1 MLVCRFA
8 TIAAATLFAL
18 LLGSGSAW
26 ATSCS
31 VPNFFVNST
40 IADADTVNANFT
52 AVLAC
57 VNVNSVVGP
66 NSTTNGNAACW
77 NNTTGSLLKD
87 CPAPGSGQGT
97 PANPTGTA
105 SASLVMMGL
114 GSSCTII
121 PNRSGKVLLV
131 VSGNAAN
138 SASGDGWAYQIRYGI
153 GGAPANAMAVT
164 GTAATTSAPDVPPT
178 GIALPFST
186 QGVVTGLALGTPV
199 WFDVALQRFGAG
211 GGTASVTNLT
221 CSSLESRLDFRHS
234 PRWRSDPANDNG
246 QLRDLPYA
254 A

>member
-1 MLVCRFA
+1 
-8 TIAAATLFAL
+8 
-18 LLGSGSAW
+18 
-26 ATSCS
+26 
-31 VPNFFVNST
+31 
-40 IADADTVNANFT
+40 
-52 AVLAC
+52 
-57 VNVNSVVGP
+57 VNVNLVVGP
-66 NSTTNGNAACW
+66 NSSTLHNAACYG
-77 NNTTGSLLKD
+77 NTSGSLLEA
-87 CPAPGSGQGT
+87 CATIPAAQLPTPGSGQGT

-105 SASLVMMGL
+105 SSSPVMMGL
-114 GSSCTII
+114 GSSCAVT
-121 PNRSGKVLLV
+121 PNRSGKVILAI
-131 VSGNAAN
+131 SGNAAN
-138 SASGDGWAYQIRYGI
+138 SSSGDGWAYQIRYGT
-153 GGAPANAMAVT
+153 GGAPANATALT

-246 QLRDLPYA
+246 YQLRDLPYA